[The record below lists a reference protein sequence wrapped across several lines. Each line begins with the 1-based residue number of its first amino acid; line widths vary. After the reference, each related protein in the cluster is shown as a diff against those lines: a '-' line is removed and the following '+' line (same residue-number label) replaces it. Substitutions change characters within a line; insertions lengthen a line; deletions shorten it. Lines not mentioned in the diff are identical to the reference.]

1 MIVIFVGMIIR
12 MLLAYIVTVRCMTV
26 VLHRQLIILFYLT
39 MKVWTIHPIMGDP
52 IQDRIIEKPLQDWI
66 VENTVQDQIMREP
79 IQDLI
84 NNLTMETNETIIS
97 TLL

>member
-1 MIVIFVGMIIR
+1 MSLVVTHLVLENHTSNIVVTNII
-12 MLLAYIVTVRCMTV
+12 MV
-26 VLHRQLIILFYLT
+26 VLHRQLMILFYLT

-52 IQDRIIEKPLQDWI
+52 IQDQIIEKPLQDWI
-66 VENTVQDQIMREP
+66 VEKTVQDQIMREP

>member
-1 MIVIFVGMIIR
+1 
-12 MLLAYIVTVRCMTV
+12 
-26 VLHRQLIILFYLT
+26 
-39 MKVWTIHPIMGDP
+39 MGDP
-52 IQDRIIEKPLQDWI
+52 IQDQIIEKPLQDWI